1 MLEIYEEIA
10 RILQKGE
17 RGALATVISVEGSTP
32 RKTGAKMLIRD
43 DGTFIGTIGGGMLEK
58 QVLEQAVEVISTME
72 SRIIHVDLTET
83 GKDKLMICGGKAD
96 IFLEPL
102 MPRETLY
109 LFGAGHISEK
119 LAPMAKEIGFKL
131 TIVDPRPNY
140 NNFERFPGAN
150 LVLEDYTNARACLKI
165 DEYSYIVIV
174 TSGHNSDEL
183 CLEIALGT
191 NAKYIGMVGSKKKVK
206 EIKERL
212 KQKGFSQQHLDS
224 VHAPIGL
231 EIGAE
236 TPAEI
241 AVSIIAEIVM
251 IKRQEL
257 RNQG

>member
-32 RKTGAKMLIRD
+32 RKTGAKMLVRD

-150 LVLEDYTNARACLKI
+150 LVLEEYKNARASLKI

-174 TSGHNSDEL
+174 TSGHTSDEL
-183 CLEIALGT
+183 CLEIALGSS
-191 NAKYIGMVGSKKKVK
+191 AKYIGMVGSKKKVK

-212 KQKGFSQQHLDS
+212 KQKGFSQQRLDF

-231 EIGAE
+231 EINAE

-241 AVSIIAEIVM
+241 AVSIVAEIIM